1 MSLDS
6 ALSVAAANPA
16 PGVPDRTRAAD
27 TFLAPHPL
35 RIAVFSYGLPCP
47 GQKRGGIEQVAHD
60 LANAWVDRGH
70 QVTLFTCDPPPK
82 TARYDTEALPGARFV
97 RSWLGRRVTMGYLGN
112 VLSLLPGYRDFDVVV
127 AHGDS
132 LLMPLL
138 GKPVVRVMHGSAREE
153 ARSATSPAR
162 AVLQYGVYL
171 QELLTARLCG
181 GTVAIS
187 ENTRASNRFIT
198 RVIPNGIDRAL
209 FRPDAGV
216 RTGQPSILFVGALG
230 GRKRGSWL
238 LDQFRTKI
246 RAMVPHAEL
255 HMVTTPGPSEP
266 GVHYHTGVEESAL
279 VRLYQSAW
287 VYASPSTYEG
297 FGLPYVE
304 ALACGTPVVATP
316 NPGSRE
322 VLADGAFGVL
332 AADDEFASS
341 VCRLLEDGDLR
352 AGMARA
358 GVRRAA
364 DFDLTGTAA
373 VYETLMNS
381 LVVSRA

>member
-1 MSLDS
+1 MKTMS
-6 ALSVAAANPA
+6 
-16 PGVPDRTRAAD
+16 
-27 TFLAPHPL
+27 L

-70 QVTLFTCDPPPK
+70 RVTLFTYDPPPQ
-82 TARYDTEALPGARFV
+82 TARYTTVGLSAGRFV

-112 VLSLLPGYRDFDVVV
+112 ILALLPGYRDFDVVV

-132 LLMPLL
+132 LLLPLL

-162 AVLQYGVYL
+162 ALLQYGVYL
-171 QELLTARLCG
+171 QELLTARLCR

-187 ENTRASNRFIT
+187 ENTRISNRFIT

-209 FRPDAGV
+209 FRPDEGM
-216 RTGQPSILFVGALG
+216 RSGQPSILFVGALG

-246 RAMVPHAEL
+246 RPVVPDAEL

-266 GVHYHTGVEESAL
+266 GVYYHTGVEVSAL

-304 ALACGTPVVATP
+304 ALACGTPVVSTP

-322 VLADGAFGVL
+322 VLADGTFGLL
-332 AADDEFASS
+332 ATDDEFAPS

-352 AGMARA
+352 REMARA
-358 GVRRAA
+358 GMRRAA
-364 DFDLTGTAA
+364 DFDVARTAA
-373 VYETLMNS
+373 AYETLMDS
-381 LVVSRA
+381 LAVSRA